1 MEPDAQDQLDELLND
16 VAVQMGYQPGG
27 AGPNGEHP
35 LSMAG
40 SLHAYFAS
48 AQHQGFISQGTYDAL
63 RAHYGQREL
72 RDKLGVI
79 RIGEEWT
86 Y

>member
-1 MEPDAQDQLDELLND
+1 MEPNEQDQLDELLND

-40 SLHAYFAS
+40 SLHAYFAN
-48 AQHQGFISQGTYDAL
+48 AQHRGFISEGTYDAL
-63 RAHYGQREL
+63 RTHYG
-72 RDKLGVI
+72 
-79 RIGEEWT
+79 EEKWT
-86 Y
+86 YAYNS